1 MAIKVVTTLDF
12 DDLIYECEGDNI
24 GLLSYVIEDNGL
36 EDKLMALLEKRFEN
50 TTPTIEDIDNY
61 LHGKEVIDM
70 VLNSLKVIDFA
81 DFEDILA
88 TMHFLNV
95 NLPVDFLKVNG
106 TDFIRTNREKTLA
119 EIIGR

>member
-12 DDLIYECEGDNI
+12 DDLIYECEDSTGF
-24 GLLSYVIEDNGL
+24 LSCVIEDNGL
-36 EDKLMALLEKRFEN
+36 DDKLMALLEKQFEN
-50 TTPTIEDIDNY
+50 TTPTIRDIEDY
-61 LHGKEVIDM
+61 LHSKEVTEM

-95 NLPVDFLKVNG
+95 DLPVDFLKVNG
-106 TDFIRTNREKTLA
+106 AEFMETNREKTLA
-119 EIIGR
+119 EIVRG

>member
-24 GLLSYVIEDNGL
+24 GFLSYVIEDNGL

-61 LHGKEVIDM
+61 LHDKEVIDM
-70 VLNSLKVIDFA
+70 VLNSLRVTDFT

-95 NLPVDFLKVNG
+95 DLPVDFLKVNG
-106 TDFIRTNREKTLA
+106 AEFMETNREKTLA
-119 EIIGR
+119 EII